1 MTRIIAAA
9 LALCIATPAMSAEED
24 CRTRTKMNA
33 HLSSYGEAVIL
44 RGTSNDLLVEIWWNA
59 ETGTWSFTTT
69 AGNGVSCLVGVGE
82 SMDIA
87 ADEVEGQ
94 L

>member
-1 MTRIIAAA
+1 MTRILAA

-24 CRTRTKMNA
+24 CRTRTKMND

-44 RGTSNDLLVEIWWNA
+44 RGTSNNFLVEIWWNSQ
-59 ETGTWSFTTT
+59 TGSWSFTTT
-69 AGNGVSCLVGVGE
+69 ADNGVTCIEAVGE

-87 ADEVEGQ
+87 ADEAKGQ

>member
-1 MTRIIAAA
+1 MTRTIAAA
-9 LALCIATPAMSAEED
+9 LALCIATPAMSADED
-24 CRTRTKMNA
+24 CRTRAKMNA

-59 ETGTWSFTTT
+59 ETGSWSIAKT

-87 ADEVEGQ
+87 SDEVEGQ